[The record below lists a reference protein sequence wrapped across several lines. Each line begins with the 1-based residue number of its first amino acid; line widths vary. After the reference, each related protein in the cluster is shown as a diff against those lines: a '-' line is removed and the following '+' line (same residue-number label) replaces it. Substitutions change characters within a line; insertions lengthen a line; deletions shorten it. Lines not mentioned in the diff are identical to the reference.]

1 MNTLYSVLVIAREAL
16 VCAVLV
22 TAIIWGAKAAK
33 KE

>member
-16 VCAVLV
+16 VCVLLV
-22 TAIIWGAKAAK
+22 TAIVWVGKAVK